1 MHEDSIL
8 FVKLEDKMSDFNTFR
23 SAVAATLALAVTSTA
38 SVAETVKWD
47 MAIIGVGAFR
57 VAGEALAEYVNTNSD
72 GDFTITLHQDTLSP
86 AREILDNLSVGAF
99 ELGYVI
105 SSYHPGKN
113 PLISTLDLPF
123 LPIQTMEQRAAVAE
137 ALFDHEDIISEFGRW
152 NTVPIMAVVQPNYE
166 IIGKGTPPTSLDV
179 FDGMRVKATSGIGDA
194 LGHFGT
200 RLISMTGAEQYN
212 GLQTGVIDAVAAT
225 YSAFGGFNLY
235 ELTDWY
241 TVGMDAGTAHVTV
254 TANRDAYESLSDEH
268 KALLD
273 EATVYAYAKSIEAQ
287 LAATAENLPIFDE
300 YNLQRVEIPAEQVEQ
315 LRSEA
320 AQPVWDAYIE
330 SLESRGLPGQAILDF
345 VIAEAEKVQD

>member
-1 MHEDSIL
+1 MNY
-8 FVKLEDKMSDFNTFR
+8 FGTFR
-23 SAVAATLALAVTSTA
+23 SAIATSLALAVASTA
-38 SVAETVKWD
+38 SAADTVKWD

-57 VAGEALAEYVNTNSD
+57 VTGEALAEYVNENSG

-123 LPIQTMEQRAAVAE
+123 LPIKTMEQRVAVAE
-137 ALFDHEDIISEFGRW
+137 AVFTHEDIKKEFGRW

-166 IIGKGTPPTSLDV
+166 IIGRGTPPTTIEA
-179 FDGMRVKATSGIGDA
+179 FDGMRIKATSGIGDA
-194 LGHFGT
+194 LGHFGV
-200 RLISMTGAEQYN
+200 RLVSMTGAEQYN

-225 YSAFGGFNLY
+225 YSAFGGFKLH

-241 TVGMDAGTAHVTV
+241 TAGMDAGTAHVTV
-254 TANRDAYESLSDEH
+254 TANRDAYEALSDEH

-273 EATVYAYAKSIEAQ
+273 EAKAYAYGKTIEAQ
-287 LAATAENLPIFDE
+287 VKATADNEPIFKE
-300 YNLQRVEIPAEQVEQ
+300 YKLQRVDVPADQIER
-315 LRSEA
+315 LRAEA
-320 AQPVWDAYIE
+320 AKPVWDAYIT
-330 SLESRGLPGQAILDF
+330 SLEDKGLPGREIVDF
-345 VIAEAEKVQD
+345 VIAEAMKAGG